1 MALHL
6 FKKLDPRLAG
16 DLKSQRK
23 VISWGL
29 LCVLIAAIL
38 TTSTIELVKQ
48 SVSAVQ
54 DAAPQSIIGGISQT
68 DPVGIESESKLVD
81 KMAASLNRTSEEV
94 RNAYRDA
101 QRDRKN
107 SPNEALAR
115 LTFLCILIVG
125 IYALKYFFAR
135 GQNLFLT
142 QAANDLAADLRRRMF
157 QKVQKLPISY
167 FNETRSGE
175 IQSILNND
183 VSVYQNAVQ
192 IIRDSIEG
200 PVKAGAAFT
209 YILITQ
215 PYLSLMAVGTFPFMW
230 LFIQSNGRR
239 MKKAQAAVQEHLAE
253 LNAVT
258 TEAISGTRVIKA
270 FGAEAVVAKSYES
283 SITKA
288 LDSQMR
294 AARRYATLRPMVE
307 LIGAVA
313 LALVLF
319 VCGQFAFQGRLQISE
334 LAALM
339 LAFDV
344 INQGFRALGNVN
356 STYNQV
362 QAAADRIY
370 SQLLELPE
378 EHAEAKGSLIIEIP
392 KGRIAFE
399 SVSFVYADGTEALRN
414 VSFALEPGTSLA
426 LVGPSGAGKS
436 TIADLVLR
444 FYDPTSGRIT
454 FDGIDIRE
462 LDQAWLRS
470 QFGVVPQQ
478 NFLFAGSIAENLR
491 LGNQTATDEQL
502 QEAARI
508 AHADQFIA
516 LLPKGIESEIG
527 ERGTGLSGG
536 EQQRLSIARALVR
549 EPVVLLMDEATSA
562 LDAHSEQAVQA
573 ALDEAIQSRTT
584 LFIAHR
590 LTTAARADQIVVLR
604 RGELIE
610 QGSHRDLMEAE
621 GAYAQMFKAFGKG
634 MLENDLG

>member
-1 MALHL
+1 
-6 FKKLDPRLAG
+6 
-16 DLKSQRK
+16 
-23 VISWGL
+23 VIAWGL
-29 LCVLIAAIL
+29 LCVLIAAVL

-54 DAAPQSIIGGISQT
+54 DAAPQGISGGVAPT
-68 DPVGIESESKLVD
+68 DPAGIESESKIVARI
-81 KMAASLNRTSEEV
+81 AASLGKTTDEV

-107 SPNEALAR
+107 SPEEALSK
-115 LTFLCILIVG
+115 LSWLCLLIVCV
-125 IYALKYFFAR
+125 YALKYFFTR

-175 IQSILNND
+175 IQSVLNND

-209 YILITQ
+209 YILVTQ

-239 MKKAQAAVQEHLAE
+239 MRKAQAAVQQHLAE

-258 TEAISGTRVIKA
+258 TEAILGTRVIKA
-270 FGAEAVVAKSYES
+270 FGAEAVVAMSYDS

-319 VCGQFAFQGRLQISE
+319 ICGQFAFQGRLQIAE

-370 SQLLELPE
+370 SRLLELPE
-378 EHAEAKGSLIIEIP
+378 EHAESQGVIRPENP

-399 SVSFVYADGTEALRN
+399 NVGFIYADGTEALRN
-414 VSFALEPGTSLA
+414 VTFVLEPGTSLA

-436 TIADLVLR
+436 TIADLLLR

-462 LDQAWLRS
+462 LDQCWLRS
-470 QFGVVPQQ
+470 QIGVVPQQ
-478 NFLFAGSIAENLR
+478 NFLFAGSIAQNLR
-491 LGNQTATDEQL
+491 LGNQNATEDQIM
-502 QEAARI
+502 EAARI
-508 AHADQFIA
+508 SHADHFIA
-516 LLPKGIESEIG
+516 LLPNGTESEIG
-527 ERGTGLSGG
+527 EQGTGLSGG

-549 EPVVLLMDEATSA
+549 EPMILLMDEATSA

-573 ALDEAIQSRTT
+573 ALDEAIHSRTT

-590 LTTAARADQIVVLR
+590 LTTAARADQILVLR
-604 RGELIE
+604 RGEVIE
-610 QGSHRDLMEAE
+610 QGSHRELMESD